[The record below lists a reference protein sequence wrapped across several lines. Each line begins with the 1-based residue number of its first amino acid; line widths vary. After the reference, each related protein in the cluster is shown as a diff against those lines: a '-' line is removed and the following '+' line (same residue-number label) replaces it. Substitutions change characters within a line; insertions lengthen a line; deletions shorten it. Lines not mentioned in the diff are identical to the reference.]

1 MAGMGI
7 GASVG
12 RKEDERFLRGR
23 GQYVGDFRI
32 PGAREVA
39 FVRSSVAHAYLRSI
53 TIPEKHKGMVV
64 TADDLTSVKPI
75 RTTTSVSGLKHS
87 REPILAAGKVR
98 FVGEI
103 IAACVG
109 RSRAEA
115 EDIAASVQLEF
126 EELTAVVDMLEAR
139 KVAAPLVH
147 DDWNDNIFVTFTA
160 DTGINAVATT
170 AAIKVTR
177 EIRTPRQC
185 MLPLEGRGVVA
196 WWDDRLRHLTVITA
210 TQMPHIVQTGLAE
223 CLGLSDGAVRVISP
237 DVGGGFGYKG
247 LLCLPALREPPA
259 GSRRPTQ
266 GSADRRTCGP
276 PGKALQRAG
285 HTVSH
290 RYKPYQLNQGR

>member
-39 FVRSSVAHAYLRSI
+39 FVRSSVAHGYLRSI
-53 TIPEKHKGMVV
+53 TIPDKHKGMVV

-126 EELTAVVDMLEAR
+126 EELPAVVDMLEAR

-160 DTGINAVATT
+160 DTGINAVAST

-177 EIRTPRQC
+177 EIRTRAS
-185 MLPLEGRGVVA
+185 MHVTAGRT
-196 WWDDRLRHLTVITA
+196 RRR
-210 TQMPHIVQTGLAE
+210 
-223 CLGLSDGAVRVISP
+223 CL
-237 DVGGGFGYKG
+237 VG
-247 LLCLPALREPPA
+247 
-259 GSRRPTQ
+259 
-266 GSADRRTCGP
+266 
-276 PGKALQRAG
+276 
-285 HTVSH
+285 
-290 RYKPYQLNQGR
+290 

>member
-1 MAGMGI
+1 MSATAAAFSI
-7 GASVG
+7 ETPPPAVG

-23 GQYVGDFRI
+23 GQYVGDFRM
-32 PGAREVA
+32 PWAREVA

-64 TADDLTSVKPI
+64 TADDLTNVKPM

-139 KVAAPLVH
+139 KVAGPLVH
-147 DDWNDNIFVTFTA
+147 DDWNDNIFVTFF
-160 DTGINAVATT
+160 
-170 AAIKVTR
+170 
-177 EIRTPRQC
+177 
-185 MLPLEGRGVVA
+185 
-196 WWDDRLRHLTVITA
+196 
-210 TQMPHIVQTGLAE
+210 LAS
-223 CLGLSDGAVRVISP
+223 LW
-237 DVGGGFGYKG
+237 
-247 LLCLPALREPPA
+247 
-259 GSRRPTQ
+259 SRRCVRHHAIRGEFPTKSGNPQ
-266 GSADRRTCGP
+266 PLR
-276 PGKALQRAG
+276 
-285 HTVSH
+285 
-290 RYKPYQLNQGR
+290 

>member
-1 MAGMGI
+1 MVGMGI

-12 RKEDERFLRGR
+12 RKEDGRFLRGR

-53 TIPEKHKGMVV
+53 TIPDKHKGMVV
-64 TADDLTSVKPI
+64 TADDLTNVKPI

-126 EELTAVVDMLEAR
+126 EELPAVVDMLEAR
-139 KVAAPLVH
+139 TVAAPLVH

-160 DTGINAVATT
+160 DTGTSVVTCARTSRLPAKSAPASMHVT
-170 AAIKVTR
+170 AG
-177 EIRTPRQC
+177 
-185 MLPLEGRGVVA
+185 GRGS
-196 WWDDRLRHLTVITA
+196 LLGGMTA
-210 TQMPHIVQTGLAE
+210 
-223 CLGLSDGAVRVISP
+223 
-237 DVGGGFGYKG
+237 
-247 LLCLPALREPPA
+247 
-259 GSRRPTQ
+259 
-266 GSADRRTCGP
+266 
-276 PGKALQRAG
+276 
-285 HTVSH
+285 
-290 RYKPYQLNQGR
+290 

>member
-1 MAGMGI
+1 MVATGI

-32 PGAREVA
+32 AGAREVA
-39 FVRSSVAHAYLRSI
+39 FVRSSVAHGYLRSI
-53 TIPEKHKGMVV
+53 TVPEKHKGMVV

-75 RTTTSVSGLKHS
+75 RTTSSVSGLKHS
-87 REPILAAGKVR
+87 REPILATGKVR

-103 IAACVG
+103 VAACVG

-115 EDIAASVQLEF
+115 EDVAASVQLEF

-139 KVAAPLVH
+139 KAAAPLVH
-147 DDWNDNIFVTFTA
+147 DDWNDNVFVTFMA
-160 DTGINAVATT
+160 DTGIEAVAST
-170 AAIKVTR
+170 AVIKVTR
-177 EIRTPRQC
+177 AIRTSRQC

-196 WWDDRLRHLTVITA
+196 WWDDRLSYLTVITA

-247 LLCLPALREPPA
+247 LLCREEVVLGWLALHF
-259 GSRRPTQ
+259 
-266 GSADRRTCGP
+266 
-276 PGKALQRAG
+276 G
-285 HTVSH
+285 HPLRWLEDCSGIT
-290 RYKPYQLNQGR
+290 RGRDCCRMR

>member
-7 GASVG
+7 GASVA

-23 GQYVGDFRI
+23 GQYVGDFQI
-32 PGAREVA
+32 AGTREVA

-53 TIPEKHKGMVV
+53 AIPEKHRGMVV
-64 TADDLTSVKPI
+64 TADDLTNARPI
-75 RTTTSVSGLKHS
+75 RTTPLVSGLKHS

-103 IAACVG
+103 VAACVG

-139 KVAAPLVH
+139 KAAAPRIH
-147 DDWNDNIFVTFTA
+147 DDWNDNVFVTFMA
-160 DTGINAVATT
+160 DTGIEAVAST
-170 AAIKVTR
+170 AAVKVTR
-177 EIRTPRQC
+177 EIRTSRQC

-196 WWDDRLRHLTVITA
+196 WWDDRLRYLTVVTA

-237 DVGGGFGYKG
+237 DVGAASAIRACCAERKW
-247 LLCLPALREPPA
+247 CSA
-259 GSRRPTQ
+259 GSLCILVIRCAGWRIAGSSSPPT
-266 GSADRRTCGP
+266 RT
-276 PGKALQRAG
+276 AASII
-285 HTVSH
+285 T
-290 RYKPYQLNQGR
+290 